1 MKRWPFLVALALM
14 GTTWL
19 FLASRTRAEPTPVRK
34 SFAEFPLSLEGWTG
48 HDLSMDSR
56 VLDLLKLTDY
66 VMRAYTPPESG
77 HPGAAAFEGQVRQAA
92 APVWLYVGFYG
103 SQRTGSTYH
112 SPKNCLPGSGWQF
125 ASASTVSGVIP
136 GAPGAVI
143 NRVVIEKGF
152 DKQLIL
158 YWYQDRGRVIASE
171 YDAKGYL
178 IWDAMTKNRTD
189 GSLVRISTPIV
200 GGEAEAYRHALA
212 FLQAAWTPL
221 REHLPG

>member
-14 GTTWL
+14 GGTWL
-19 FLASRTRAEPTPVRK
+19 FLASRSRAETTPVRK
-34 SFAEFPLSLEGWTG
+34 SFSEFPLSLDGWSG
-48 HDLSMDSR
+48 RDLKMDAH

-66 VMRAYTPPESG
+66 VMRAYAPPEHARSSDN
-77 HPGAAAFEGQVRQAA
+77 PFEGQVRQSA

-103 SQRTGSTYH
+103 SQRTGVGYH

-136 GAPGAVI
+136 GAPQAEV

-152 DKQLIL
+152 EKQLIL

-178 IWDAMTKNRTD
+178 VWDAMTRNRTD
-189 GSLVRISTPIV
+189 GSLVRISTPVV
-200 GGEAEAYRHALA
+200 GSEEEAYRHALA
-212 FLQAAWTPL
+212 FLQAAWKPL
-221 REHLPG
+221 VEHLPG